1 MLDNECS
8 QSKALF
14 AKEDPNIFKED
25 LIDVQW
31 AHVDLDTLHMKHPQ
45 NVNLDKITSRVQQLS
60 VFNKT
65 LKKMSRTVS
74 VFKTV

>member
-8 QSKALF
+8 QSKVLF

-31 AHVDLDTLHMKHPQ
+31 AHVDLDTLHLKHAGK
-45 NVNLDKITSRVQQLS
+45 VNLDQMTSRSQQLV

-74 VFKTV
+74 V